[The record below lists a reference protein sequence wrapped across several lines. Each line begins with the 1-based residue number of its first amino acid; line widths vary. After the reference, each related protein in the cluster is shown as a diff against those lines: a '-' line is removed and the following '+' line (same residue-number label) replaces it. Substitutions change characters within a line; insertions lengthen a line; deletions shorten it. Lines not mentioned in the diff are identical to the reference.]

1 MCRLKIDPLS
11 LLFLVLL
18 SSIGCQD
25 LEPSDNDAD
34 VQEAAEASQDSD
46 SAKRATAL
54 LNRIVDYGLEQSKFL
69 KDVQERELFD
79 EGLKLDKTNPAHFV
93 GVFNKEK
100 PRARE
105 LSEFA
110 YASLEASSLL
120 ARQ

>member
-1 MCRLKIDPLS
+1 MMPKPPSVLW
-11 LLFLVLL
+11 LLVVLL
-18 SSIGCQD
+18 SMTCGQD
-25 LEPSDNDAD
+25 SEEAD
-34 VQEAAEASQDSD
+34 VQEVSADDDDTVDDDDSGRRAE
-46 SAKRATAL
+46 AL
-54 LNRIVDYGLEQSKFL
+54 LNKIVDYGIEQSKFL

-79 EGLKLDKTNPAHFV
+79 EGLKLDKFNPAHFV

-105 LSEFA
+105 LSEYA